1 MKKMKKIVACSLIA
15 AMAASPAVF
24 AADETNEVTD
34 TKIDGAGAIEG
45 WVETDQFLVTL
56 PTVEADDLK
65 FTIDPQGLLAK
76 KDDIDDDSGEG
87 KVSFLDDSKFE
98 LTNKSSYDVA
108 FNVTLTLKSNDDKLN
123 VVEEADIDNDAD
135 KKSRNIYIAATP
147 LDLDNSSAVIQDSEI
162 AIASDTAVSGIVGTK
177 SFGYALPDAASEY
190 EVKENSGTYT
200 YELKS
205 TPTASNFKTVAFG
218 FEGAVSKDGDWSG
231 YAKATNPLTMSLEVS
246 YTVAKLD
253 GDYDDLNSSN
263 NISGAVSYL
272 YVDGNGDC
280 AEAPL
285 ANVKPSVPSTA
296 EFESGFG
303 KTGVYF
309 TEITGVSLGKGNL
322 ATTGITSVKM
332 GTTAT
337 AINTAVNLVTAAP
350 TSATVKACMYDS
362 DTSTL
367 KVYGP
372 IIAANAAN
380 GTKAYLKITFDDNT
394 EKVIELVNKK

>member
-1 MKKMKKIVACSLIA
+1 MKKIVACSLIA

-34 TKIDGAGAIEG
+34 TKIDGAGAIVG

-56 PTVEADDLK
+56 PTVTADNLK
-65 FTIDPQGLLAK
+65 FTIDPQGLLK
-76 KDDIDDDSGEG
+76 KKADITKTEGEG
-87 KVSFLDDSKFE
+87 TVTFLDSSKFE

-147 LDLDNSSAVIQDSEI
+147 LDSNGDAIDGSEI

-177 SFGYALPDAASEY
+177 SFGYALPDASSEY
-190 EVKENSGTYT
+190 IVKESSGTYT

-205 TPTASNFKTVAFG
+205 TPTTSNFKTVAFE

-253 GDYDDLNSSN
+253 GEYDDLESSSN
-263 NISGAVSYL
+263 ISTEVDYL
-272 YVDGNGDC
+272 YLDDNGDC

-285 ANVKPSVPSTA
+285 ANVKPSAPSTA